1 MGEEEQMR
9 TKEKPASRKKP
20 PIMPC
25 GPRRSRS
32 SEPRDE
38 VSRPAQTRPDEPDQT
53 ILNKPRDQTR
63 PDPTRQD

>member
-38 VSRPAQTRPDEPDQT
+38 VSRPAQTRLD
-53 ILNKPRDQTR
+53 DQTR
-63 PDPTRQD
+63 PYETGPETRLNQTSPD